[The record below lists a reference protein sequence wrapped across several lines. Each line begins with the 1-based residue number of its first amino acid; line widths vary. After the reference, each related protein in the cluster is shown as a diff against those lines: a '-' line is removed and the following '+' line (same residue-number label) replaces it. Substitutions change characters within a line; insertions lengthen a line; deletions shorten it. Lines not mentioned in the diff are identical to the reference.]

1 MTPSKNKSPA
11 KTASTVDSVLPSI
24 QRQIERAQRELIENR
39 TTLDG
44 DDGMAVLFTGNH
56 HDAIP
61 RFLITNSELSPNEK
75 VTWQVIRLSISDP
88 NRPGSTPRRDDL
100 AAMIGCTAP
109 TVTACRNMLRIR
121 GWMVFCRSVRERGR
135 FVGNI
140 YLLHDEPLALQSILE
155 LDHTYVEF
163 LESQVASTSRRHK
176 TAAAEVLR
184 RIDEM
189 TTGLQPSESDLLGM
203 RIART
208 INNPSTPESHTHQ
221 RKIFSL
227 AGNEGNQGDDGSNNE
242 ESMSYDTN
250 LNDQSKY
257 FAMEDNAE
265 IDQKS
270 HQRKKF
276 APVEKEIIFSQG
288 SSGSYINNKYI
299 STARVH
305 AQGDQRNRSQA
316 KPANQETQSQPT
328 SLDDYREITAM
339 GRWGGPYDE
348 SVWIR
353 KHIPLLTAESLQR
366 YVLSL
371 YAGRSNL
378 LPAIYRKLKHLQPH
392 EQEMCLYQ
400 LLGRVAKQDHGWAH
414 EALRDPVGYLSVL
427 VNIQEK
433 EKSGLVPD
441 EWALELIRC
450 VKEKSKPK
458 FLDSPTLLAIRGEW
472 NGEL

>member
-1 MTPSKNKSPA
+1 MTPSKNKKPE
-11 KTASTVDSVLPSI
+11 KTVSDTELVLPSI

-56 HDAIP
+56 HDAFP
-61 RFLITNSELSPNEK
+61 RFLVTNSELSPNEK
-75 VTWQVIRLSISDP
+75 ITWQVIRLSISDP

-189 TTGLQPSESDLLGM
+189 TTGLQPTETDMLGM

-208 INNPSTPESHTHQ
+208 MNNTSTPVSHKDQ
-221 RKIFSL
+221 SNLFSL
-227 AGNEGNQGDDGSNNE
+227 VDFEEIQGDESDPNE
-242 ESMSYDTN
+242 ESIGYDTN
-250 LNDQSKY
+250 INDQSKY
-257 FAMEDNAE
+257 FAAEDSSD
-265 IDQKS
+265 IDRKTY
-270 HQRKKF
+270 QRKKF

-288 SSGSYINNKYI
+288 SSGSYINNKNI

-305 AQGDQRNRSQA
+305 ARGDQQNTSDPQSTD
-316 KPANQETQSQPT
+316 QETQAAPS

-353 KHIPLLTAESLQR
+353 KHIPMLTAEPLER

-392 EQEMCLYQ
+392 DREMCLYQ
-400 LLGRVAKQDHGWAH
+400 LLGRVAKQDHGWVP
-414 EALRDPVGYLSVL
+414 EPLRDPIGYLSVL
-427 VNIQEK
+427 VNIQ

-450 VKEKSKPK
+450 VKEKSKPN
-458 FLDSPTLLAIRGEW
+458 FVDSPTLLAIRGKWE
-472 NGEL
+472 GEL

>member
-1 MTPSKNKSPA
+1 MTPSKIKSPA
-11 KTASTVDSVLPSI
+11 KTASNADLVLPTI

-56 HDAIP
+56 HDAFP
-61 RFLITNSELSPNEK
+61 RFLVTNSELSPNEK

-88 NRPGSTPRRDDL
+88 HRPGSTPRRDDL

-176 TAAAEVLR
+176 IAAAEVLR

-189 TTGLQPSESDLLGM
+189 TTGLQPTETDMLGM

-208 INNPSTPESHTHQ
+208 MDNTSTPVSHKDQ
-221 RKIFSL
+221 SKMFSL
-227 AGNEGNQGDDGSNNE
+227 VENEETQGDEGDHNE
-242 ESMSYDTN
+242 ESKAYDTN
-250 LNDQSKY
+250 LNNQSKN
-257 FAMEDNAE
+257 FALDDTE
-265 IDQKS
+265 QKTI
-270 HQRKKF
+270 QRKKF

-305 AQGDQRNRSQA
+305 AEGDQQNNPQA
-316 KPANQETQSQPT
+316 QPANQETKSPAS

-353 KHIPLLTAESLQR
+353 RHIPVLTAEPLER
-366 YVLSL
+366 YVVSL

-378 LPAIYRKLKHLQPH
+378 LPAIYRKLKHLQSH
-392 EQEMCLYQ
+392 DREMCLYQ
-400 LLGRVAKQDHGWAH
+400 LLGRVAKQDHGWAQ
-414 EALRDPVGYLSVL
+414 EALRDPIGYLSVL

-433 EKSGLVPD
+433 GGLVPD

-450 VKEKSKPK
+450 VKEKSKPN
-458 FLDSPTLLAIRGEW
+458 FVDSPTLLGIRGKW
-472 NGEL
+472 NGAL